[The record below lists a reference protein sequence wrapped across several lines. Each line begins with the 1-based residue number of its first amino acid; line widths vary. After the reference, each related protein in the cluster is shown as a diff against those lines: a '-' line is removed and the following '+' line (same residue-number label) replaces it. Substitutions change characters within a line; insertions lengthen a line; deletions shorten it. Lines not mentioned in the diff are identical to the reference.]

1 MTVSTDRQREE
12 PMFIRVPEAHTRSI
26 VKAVSWRI
34 VGSLDT
40 FLISWIV
47 THKLIFAASISF
59 FETFTKIA
67 IYYGHE
73 RFWAWVP
80 WWRPQVAVEPKGV
93 PVAQS

>member
-1 MTVSTDRQREE
+1 
-12 PMFIRVPEAHTRSI
+12 MFIRVPEAHTRSL
-26 VKAVSWRI
+26 VKAVTWRI

-73 RFWAWVP
+73 RFWAWMP
-80 WWRPQVAVEPKGV
+80 WWRPVEKAAATEPAPVAVEAVG
-93 PVAQS
+93 

>member
-1 MTVSTDRQREE
+1 MSVGTDRQRQK

-47 THKLIFAASISF
+47 THKLVFAVSISF

-73 RFWAWVP
+73 RFWAWAP
-80 WWRPQVAVEPKGV
+80 WWRPRVEVQPASV
-93 PVAQS
+93 PIAQS

>member
-1 MTVSTDRQREE
+1 MTLATDPQRED

-26 VKAVSWRI
+26 VKAVSWRV

-47 THKLIFAASISF
+47 THKLVFAISISF

-80 WWRPQVAVEPKGV
+80 WWRPRVEVEPARV
-93 PVAQS
+93 PIAQS

>member
-1 MTVSTDRQREE
+1 
-12 PMFIRVPEAHTRSI
+12 MFIRVPEAHTRSI
-26 VKAVSWRI
+26 VKAVSWRV

-40 FLISWIV
+40 FLISWLV
-47 THKLIFAASISF
+47 THKLVFAVSISF

-80 WWRPQVAVEPKGV
+80 WWRPRVDVQPASV
-93 PVAQS
+93 PIAQS

>member
-1 MTVSTDRQREE
+1 
-12 PMFIRVPEAHTRSI
+12 MFIRVPEAHTRSI
-26 VKAVSWRI
+26 VKAVSWRV

-47 THKLIFAASISF
+47 THKLVFAISISF

-73 RFWAWVP
+73 QFWAWLP
-80 WWRPQVAVEPKGV
+80 WWRPVTAEVAA
-93 PVAQS
+93 VAKPQGALSPAP

>member
-1 MTVSTDRQREE
+1 
-12 PMFIRVPEAHTRSI
+12 MFIRVPEAHTRSI
-26 VKAVSWRI
+26 VKAISWRI

-80 WWRPQVAVEPKGV
+80 WWRPRVEVEQAKPA
-93 PVAQS
+93 VAQS